1 MVWVLLAI
9 VYVSTLAFVGY
20 VLWLK
25 RDYSKIEQHVVELKN
40 EINALNTAAGLRKA
54 QGMPF
59 MGGPPPSR

>member
-20 VLWLK
+20 VMWLK
-25 RDYSKIEQHVVELKN
+25 RDYSKIESHVLDLKN
-40 EINALNTAAGLRKA
+40 EIAALNTAAGLRKS

-59 MGGPPPSR
+59 MGGPQPSR